1 MVRIV
6 ECYQATFAHPMTF
19 SCMLWCLQAG
29 GGQEGYQKHDWDLE
43 AQQQE
48 EEEEARRHHREVG
61 ACRCSLC
68 RAVQPPKRCEG
79 GRVRCS
85 GWAAGK
91 FQKLLAQ
98 GIVSCS
104 TLRVPNCAL
113 PIPKSP

>member
-68 RAVQPPKRCEG
+68 RAVQPPK
-79 GRVRCS
+79 
-85 GWAAGK
+85 
-91 FQKLLAQ
+91 LAQ
-98 GIVSCS
+98 GVTRAAATSRSHCKS
-104 TLRVPNCAL
+104 QTLHLHPWS
-113 PIPKSP
+113 SP